1 MVSSK
6 WTLSWVYVS
15 LDVFMVMDYTY
26 DIRNR
31 NKGGQIPLKEKKTK
45 VSMQDIADRLDIS
58 KNAVSLALNGKSG
71 VSEQTRELVIQMAKR
86 MNYTGIAH
94 GQTGNKIL
102 VIIPDYIRYDHYF
115 YHDVYWSIESHAKHK
130 DYVAILSSVSDE
142 MQSHNQVPSIFDEM
156 DFWGIIIVG
165 ILQVSYVKYLQSLTE
180 RIVSVDQCYHKLDI
194 DTVVTENMQG
204 SYNITRYMID
214 IGHKNIG
221 FVGSIGMTSS
231 IYERW
236 CGYQQAMLHAGLQ
249 INYDYCIL
257 NDSPLSGLLS
267 DRNEIM
273 NGLQGMDEFPTAWIC
288 GGDRIAIALIE
299 VLGSLGYSVPED
311 ISVVGFDNIEAGR
324 LVTPPLTTVDV
335 NRNYLGS
342 SAVDILL
349 QVSNG
354 SHKKTKTSIY
364 TSLIIRSS
372 ADKPSF
378 GFVK

>member
-1 MVSSK
+1 M
-6 WTLSWVYVS
+6 
-15 LDVFMVMDYTY
+15 
-26 DIRNR
+26 
-31 NKGGQIPLKEKKTK
+31 KEKKTK

-94 GQTGNKIL
+94 GQTSNKIL

-142 MQSHNQVPSIFDEM
+142 MQSHNQVPPIFDEM

-180 RIVSVDQCYHKLDI
+180 RIVSVDQCYHELDI

-299 VLGSLGYSVPED
+299 VLGSLGYSVPGD

-364 TSLIIRSS
+364 TSLVFTLIQWKLKERW
-372 ADKPSF
+372 
-378 GFVK
+378 VYHEE